1 MQHPHPVDSS
11 GSGFIPTVPLF
22 VEQGTDFVPMIPKG
36 YHKVPKFA
44 PMIPNVDPKLPSF
57 APTIPKAYPGAPK
70 FVPLVPAKEEPN
82 DEDPNDKAPK
92 SFPAP
97 MALKLVRK
105 KPLDVT
111 QNDGYLEGTRSPRKM
126 TAVKSPSK
134 AARSDG
140 STESASARSTESI
153 AMDPP
158 AKKTKAALWTPC
170 KASQAQPTTTQSAR
184 SDGSTESARSD
195 RSTES
200 ARSTESIAIMDPM
213 AKKTK
218 TVGDFQE
225 IPDGD
230 HVKTFNEPLKPV

>member
-1 MQHPHPVDSS
+1 MKHPHPVDSS
-11 GSGFIPTVPLF
+11 GSEFIPTVPLF
-22 VEQGTDFVPMIPKG
+22 VRNPADFVPMIPR
-36 YHKVPKFA
+36 
-44 PMIPNVDPKLPSF
+44 
-57 APTIPKAYPGAPK
+57 TPKAYPEVPK
-70 FVPLVPAKEEPN
+70 LVPLVPAKEEWQPY
-82 DEDPNDKAPK
+82 EDPNDKAPK

-140 STESASARSTESI
+140 STESARSDRSTESARSTESI

-200 ARSTESIAIMDPM
+200 ARSTESIAIMDPT